1 MSTSIAPAPTR
12 TSLGGARPEPGGL
25 AVSASEA
32 RTLTWIA
39 AQAIGV
45 GVLLYLLRIESP
57 AFYARV
63 VPLAIGGAIVHHLL
77 PAAWRLRFF
86 ALLSI
91 ATILAVFGVVQG
103 TWILG
108 IGMVLIALC
117 HLPAPFGVRLGLL
130 LAAGG
135 SLAAMRADVLPIPFS
150 PAIWA
155 IVGSMFMFRLIVYVY
170 DIRHLQ
176 QRTTWDQRLAYF
188 FCLPNVAF
196 PLFPVIDFATFRRT
210 YYDRPAPVI
219 YQEGLAW
226 IVRGT
231 VHLVLYRLVYLYF
244 TLSPTDVTTGRDLI
258 QYAVANYGL
267 YLRVSGQFHL
277 IVGLLHLFG
286 FRLPETHR
294 FFYLASS
301 FSDLWRRINIYWKDF
316 MQKVFYLPLFLRLV
330 RTRGE
335 TVAMVVSTA
344 FVFVATWFFHSY
356 QWFWILGTWLWS
368 ATDTLFWA
376 FLGFCLILNALR
388 EARRGRQRT
397 VGTPT
402 VTPAMLVRHGVQT
415 AAMFT
420 LMCALWA
427 LWTSPTMESFVALLA
442 GVQPSWRDVA
452 VVLTLWLAVAVAAAL
467 GYRRA
472 HQAAG
477 RTGQGRWSAAAGAVC
492 LVGVVAGSDPALAGV
507 VPASARQVLAQA
519 REPRLNKRD
528 QDQLQRGYYEKL
540 VGVNRFNGELWSVYS
555 GRPRRWETLR
565 GAGAVRSAADA
576 RLEELVPG
584 TSIIFHGA
592 RLTVN
597 SAGLRDRDHAPAPA
611 PGTLRVA
618 VLGQSYI
625 MGSGVADDETFD
637 THLEARLTREW
648 APTRGLERV
657 EVLNFGMPSFSAQQ
671 QRAALDLGL
680 VQRFAP
686 DVVVIV
692 GHRSEFRLL
701 TQYAQEFK
709 RAEGVGTLSVDIDT
723 ALTREGV
730 TPDMPREEALKRMAA
745 RTPDL
750 LRGVYRDIVSR
761 IEASGAIP
769 VFAHI
774 PTPMERQ
781 EGDVPE
787 LLRIAADAGF
797 ATVLDLT
804 SVYAGSDERTLIVA
818 PWDRHPNA
826 QGHRLIA
833 QALHDA
839 LLPVLAQARPRAG
852 AR

>member
-1 MSTSIAPAPTR
+1 LSATS
-12 TSLGGARPEPGGL
+12 
-25 AVSASEA
+25 AVSSPAREPRA
-32 RTLTWIA
+32 AGAVDVREVRTLGWIA
-39 AQAIGV
+39 AQAV
-45 GVLLYLLRIESP
+45 GLGWLLYLLRIESP
-57 AFYARV
+57 AFYERV

-77 PAAWRLRFF
+77 PARWRLGFF
-86 ALLSI
+86 AFLSI
-91 ATILAVFGVVQG
+91 ATIWVVFGIVQG
-103 TWILG
+103 TWIVG
-108 IGMVLIALC
+108 IGLALIAIC
-117 HLPAPFGVRLGLL
+117 HLPIPFAARIGLL
-130 LAAGG
+130 LAAGAT
-135 SLAAMRADVLPIPFS
+135 LAAMRADVLPIPFS

-155 IVGSMFMFRLIVYVY
+155 ILGSMFMFRLIVYVY
-170 DIRHLQ
+170 DIRHLK
-176 QRTTWDQRLAYF
+176 QRTTWEQRLAYF

-210 YYDRPAPVI
+210 YYDRPAADI
-219 YQEGLAW
+219 YREGIAW

-231 VHLVLYRLVYLYF
+231 AHLVLYRLVYLYL
-244 TLSPTDVTTGRDLI
+244 TLSPTDVNTGRDLI
-258 QYAVANYGL
+258 QYAVANYAL

-294 FFYLASS
+294 FFFLASS
-301 FSDLWRRINIYWKDF
+301 FSDFWRRINIYWKDF

-335 TVAMVVSTA
+335 TVAMVLSSV

-376 FLGFCLILNALR
+376 FLGACLILNTLR
-388 EARRGRQRT
+388 EARRGRARS

-402 VTPAMLVRHGVQT
+402 VTRAMLVRHGVQT

-427 LWTSPTMESFVALLA
+427 LWTSPTMESFTALLTR
-442 GVQPSWRDVA
+442 VSLSWLDVA
-452 VVLTLWLAVAVAAAL
+452 TLLGVWLAIAVLAAAS
-467 GYRRA
+467 YRRA
-472 HQAAG
+472 HQATG
-477 RTGQGRWSAAAGAVC
+477 RTGQGRWSAAAGAAC
-492 LVGVVAGSDPALAGV
+492 LVGVVVGSEPSLEGV
-507 VPASARQVLAQA
+507 VPSSMREVLAQA

-528 QDQLQRGYYEKL
+528 QDQLQRGYYEKI

-555 GRPRRWETLR
+555 GRPKTWETLR
-565 GAGAVRSAADA
+565 EAGAVRSAADP

-584 TSIIFHGA
+584 TAITFHGKS
-592 RLTVN
+592 LTVN
-597 SAGLRDRDHAPAPA
+597 SAGLRDREHALAPAA
-611 PGTLRVA
+611 RTLRLA

-625 MGSGVADDETFD
+625 MGSGVADGETFD
-637 THLEARLTREW
+637 THLEARLSSEW
-648 APTRGLERV
+648 AAAHGLAGV
-657 EVLNFGMPSFSAQQ
+657 EVLNFGAPSFSAQQ

-701 TQYAQEFK
+701 TQYAQEFL
-709 RAEGVGTLSVDIDT
+709 RAQGVGELSADIASTLS
-723 ALTREGV
+723 REGV
-730 TPDMPREEALKRMAA
+730 TPDMPREEALKRMASA
-745 RTPDL
+745 TPAL
-750 LRGVYRDIVSR
+750 LRAVYRDVVAR
-761 IEASGAIP
+761 ITASGATP
-769 VFAHI
+769 VFALI

-781 EGDVPE
+781 EGDVAE

-797 ATVLDLT
+797 PHVLDLT
-804 SVYAGSDERTLIVA
+804 GVYKGTDERTLIVA

-833 QALHDA
+833 EGLHTA
-839 LLPVLAQARPRAG
+839 LLPLLSGVAPRAA

>member
-1 MSTSIAPAPTR
+1 M
-12 TSLGGARPEPGGL
+12 
-25 AVSASEA
+25 SASTATAAAAVA
-32 RTLTWIA
+32 RTRAERSGTAVAADELRRLGWLA
-39 AQAIGV
+39 AQVVAL
-45 GVLLYLLRIESP
+45 GVLLWLLRIESP
-57 AFYARV
+57 AFYERV

-77 PAAWRLRFF
+77 PMRWRLGFF
-86 ALLSI
+86 ALLSL
-91 ATILAVFGVVQG
+91 ATIWVVFGVVQG
-103 TWILG
+103 TWIVG
-108 IGMVLIALC
+108 IGMALIATC
-117 HLPAPFGVRLGLL
+117 HLPVPFAARVALL

-135 SLAAMRADVLPIPFS
+135 TLAAMRADILPVPFS

-170 DIRHLQ
+170 DIRHLK
-176 QRTTWDQRLAYF
+176 QRTTWEQRLAYF

-210 YYDRPAPVI
+210 YYDRPAADI
-219 YQEGLAW
+219 YQEGVSW

-231 VHLVLYRLVYLYF
+231 MHLVLYRLVYLYL
-244 TLSPTDVTTGRDLI
+244 TLSPTDVNTGRDLI

-301 FSDLWRRINIYWKDF
+301 FSDLWRRINVYWKDF

-344 FVFVATWFFHSY
+344 LVFVVTWFFHSY

-376 FLGFCLILNALR
+376 FLGACLIVNALR
-388 EARRGRQRT
+388 EARRGRVRA

-402 VTPAMLVRHGVQT
+402 VTGAMLVRHGVQT

-420 LMCALWA
+420 LMCVLWA
-427 LWTSPTMESFVALLA
+427 LWTSPTMGSFTALLTR
-442 GVQPSWRDVA
+442 VDVSWRDGAALVA
-452 VVLTLWLAVAVAAAL
+452 LWLAVALAAAVS
-467 GYRRA
+467 YRRA

-477 RTGQGRWSAAAGAVC
+477 RTGQGRWTVAAGAAC
-492 LVGVVAGSDPALAGV
+492 LVGVVVGSEPALSGV
-507 VPASARQVLAQA
+507 VPPAAREVLSQA

-528 QDQLQRGYYEKL
+528 QDQLQRGYYEKI

-555 GRPRRWETLR
+555 GRPKTWETLR
-565 GAGAVRSAADA
+565 EAGAVRSAADA

-584 TSIIFHGA
+584 TSITFHGA
-592 RLTVN
+592 KLTVN
-597 SAGLRDRDHAPAPA
+597 SAGLRDREHSPAPA
-611 PGTLRVA
+611 PRTLRVA

-625 MGSGVADDETFD
+625 MGSGVGDDETFD

-648 APTRGLERV
+648 APSQRLERV
-657 EVLNFGMPSFSAQQ
+657 EVLNFGAPSFSAQQ
-671 QRAALDLGL
+671 QRAALDMGL
-680 VQRFAP
+680 VGRFAP

-701 TQYAQEFK
+701 TQYAQEFL
-709 RAEGVGTLSVDIDT
+709 RAQGVGELSAEISQ
-723 ALTREGV
+723 ALATEGV
-730 TPDMPREEALKRMAA
+730 TPDMPREEALKRMATV
-745 RTPDL
+745 TPGL
-750 LRGVYRDIVSR
+750 LRGVYRDIVANLR
-761 IEASGAIP
+761 AAGATP
-769 VFAHI
+769 VFALI

-787 LLRIAADAGF
+787 LLRIAEDAGF
-797 ATVLDLT
+797 ARVIDLT
-804 SVYAGSDERTLIVA
+804 NVYQGNDERTLIVA

-833 QALHDA
+833 DALHDQ
-839 LLPVLAQARPRAG
+839 LLEVLAPAAGRAAAR
-852 AR
+852 